1 MKTKYFYYRLKSIEG
16 ILEAKDIFHAILL
29 LGTRFYLE
37 ELDYV
42 KPASKAMIDKFI
54 KIKEG

>member
-1 MKTKYFYYRLKSIEG
+1 MKKQYFYYRLSTIEG

-29 LGTRFYLE
+29 LGSQFYLE

-42 KPASKAMIDKFI
+42 KPASKEMVSKFI